1 MTNET
6 SVTVRA
12 VRPEEWQR
20 FRDVRLLALADSP
33 DAFGST
39 LEQERDH
46 AREEWIEWI
55 SGWSDTTTN
64 RAFVA
69 VEDDTWLGIAVGSR
83 TAHERI
89 VHVYSMWVDPSARR
103 KGIGRLLLDELVD
116 WARSIGASG
125 LELGVTAANLGA
137 VAFYERTGFVDTTER
152 RRLRE
157 GSTQDVIVM
166 RRELRASA

>member
-1 MTNET
+1 MTSET

-20 FRDVRLLALADSP
+20 FRDVRLRALADSP

-46 AREEWIEWI
+46 GRAKWVEWI
-55 SGWSDTTTN
+55 SGWSEATN

-69 VEDDTWLGIAVGSR
+69 LEDDTWLGIAVGSR
-83 TAHERI
+83 TGHEPI
-89 VHVYSMWVDPSARR
+89 VHVYSMWVDQSARR
-103 KGIGRLLLDELVD
+103 MGIGRLLLDKVVD

-137 VAFYERTGFVDTTER
+137 VAFYERMGFVDTTER
-152 RRLRE
+152 RLLRE
-157 GSTQDVIVM
+157 GSMQDVIVM
-166 RRELRASA
+166 RRRLPASA